1 MTCEGDHSSLL
12 FMCQREAQLVTTH
25 VVFSA
30 QSKSSVMSACP
41 LPYSD
46 CLVIT
51 LIVHVNDCP
60 SITPSCIQNVRR
72 AHSRYKY
79 KSIKGELGWHR
90 YPNRGLQLFVQTV
103 NRYLCTGVPS
113 ECHDV
118 GVDHRKRY
126 WRELNI

>member
-1 MTCEGDHSSLL
+1 
-12 FMCQREAQLVTTH
+12 MCQREAQLVTTH

-72 AHSRYKY
+72 ARSRLYSYPYKVNSVGATIMEVAVAVVVVCSDCEQISLHWG
-79 KSIKGELGWHR
+79 SISIQNAMMLE
-90 YPNRGLQLFVQTV
+90 
-103 NRYLCTGVPS
+103 
-113 ECHDV
+113 
-118 GVDHRKRY
+118 
-126 WRELNI
+126 

>member
-30 QSKSSVMSACP
+30 QSKSSV
-41 LPYSD
+41 YSD

-90 YPNRGLQLFVQTV
+90 YPNRGLQLSLFVQTV
-103 NRYLCTGVPS
+103 NRYLCTGVPFPF
-113 ECHDV
+113 
-118 GVDHRKRY
+118 RMP
-126 WRELNI
+126 